1 MTDAI
6 YNRIWF
12 IDEVQNAT
20 ARMIIM
26 LKHFLRYRRF
36 VDSFD
41 GRNNTFSMIAKKQ
54 KR

>member
-12 IDEVQNAT
+12 IEVQNAS

-36 VDSFD
+36 DSFD
-41 GRNNTFSMIAKKQ
+41 GRNNRFSMIAKKQ